1 MSTLL
6 LRFAAPIQSW
16 GSTSR
21 FQWRG
26 TSREPTKSAVIG
38 MLAAALGRR
47 RTEPIDDLT
56 EIEFGVRI
64 DQPGRVIRDFQTAKS
79 ADGKLAF
86 ISNRDYLS
94 DAVFLVGIQ
103 ASDEQLQV
111 YEQALLHP
119 YYPLF
124 LGRRSCPPTQPFVLG
139 IRSGKSLVEALK
151 DEPWQASGFHQ
162 KRFQRQLQ
170 ISLEIVADVR
180 YGAPN
185 SYTQRDVPVSFDQTY
200 RQYATRSVIR
210 HSHDVPITTA
220 GADTAS
226 ATATTTATEHD
237 ALAAL
242 EE

>member
-1 MSTLL
+1 
-6 LRFAAPIQSW
+6 
-16 GSTSR
+16 
-21 FQWRG
+21 
-26 TSREPTKSAVIG
+26 

-47 RTEPIDDLT
+47 RTEPIDDLAK
-56 EIEFGVRI
+56 IEFGVRI

-103 ASDEQLQV
+103 ASDERLQV

-119 YYPLF
+119 YFPLF
-124 LGRRSCPPTQPFVLG
+124 LGRRSCPPTQTCVLG
-139 IRSGKSLVEALK
+139 IRSGLNLVEALK

-162 KRFQRQLQ
+162 RRFQRQQQ
-170 ISLEIVADVR
+170 ISLEIVADTQ
-180 YGAPN
+180 YGTDY

-200 RQYATRSVIR
+200 RRYATRSVVR
-210 HSHDVPITTA
+210 HSHDVQVATPDEDATSA
-220 GADTAS
+220 AA